1 MNILMHS
8 WLSNWGLVGSARDQ
22 ILNYIQDLAKK
33 YMFQTFF
40 PSCLN
45 HHHTYGC
52 LIRSPKLPVLET
64 RWPRHRPFDG
74 SLLVQNTCVEWRPLH
89 WEARWEDLQ
98 GKKWRCLLSKAPE
111 NTVVCQ
117 ICGISRNVW
126 TLRKWFLK
134 KKKHVIYHWFANDLK
149 HKGLPVLVDV
159 CCLALP

>member
-89 WEARWEDLQ
+89 S
-98 GKKWRCLLSKAPE
+98 KK
-111 NTVVCQ
+111 
-117 ICGISRNVW
+117 SRFSRLAEKNGGVYLAKPSE
-126 TLRKWFLK
+126 TRLFVRFVEFLETFEFQESGFFK
-134 KKKHVIYHWFANDLK
+134 KNVIYHWFANDLE

-159 CCLALP
+159 FCLALP